1 MSKKT
6 TNKSIV
12 IVSLIVLLI
21 LLAIGYAAFSDK
33 LIISGTATASGTFGL
48 EFKNEALVEE
58 TSVGINKTNTTIVT
72 SEDNKTLTVTVADLA
87 YPGAG
92 AEFTVDIVNVGSI
105 PAIVNKVNVKNNI
118 TGNDV
123 IKINGLEVISE
134 THPTIEPHG
143 VCNIHFTVV
152 WPENSEIILTAD
164 NNTVKF
170 DLEVE
175 YVQDVGNGSVE
186 DETSEDKK
194 LFDGVPSHDGVV
206 SKEYVLPKY
215 PTIASQVTP
224 EDYGKDVDYVAEVT
238 EVMGTDEEG
247 NSITQK
253 TQVTDWQLF
262 LLDEDYV
269 YLIYKGYLPY
279 SVVPK
284 SAGLTKGSGSTGV
297 SSYVSA
303 DHFISVLTDSSIWTE
318 FASGIEGAV
327 ATGSP
332 TIELFRDSF
341 NGKMGTSYTFT
352 HDEWYDSETD
362 TVNEIPLL
370 NEDGEADSLY
380 VPFTASQNG
389 VVGWRIASK
398 GLSAGGDNNLMV
410 VRNYGSMRD
419 IGSSIG
425 MYSIRPVIKLPI
437 TITGQV
443 GDTIQL
449 EIIQD
454 TKLEDLAK

>member
-1 MSKKT
+1 MSKRT
-6 TNKSIV
+6 TNKSVV
-12 IVSLIVLLI
+12 IVFLIVLLI
-21 LLAIGYAAFSDK
+21 LLAVGYAAFSDI
-33 LIISGTATASGTFGL
+33 LTISGTATASGTFGL
-48 EFKNEALVEE
+48 EFQNEALVEE
-58 TSVGINKTNTTIVT
+58 TSVGINKTNTSIVT
-72 SEDNKTLTVTVADLA
+72 SEDKKTLTVTVADLA

-92 AEFTVDIVNVGSI
+92 AEFTVDIVNVGTI
-105 PAIVNKVNVKNNI
+105 PAKVNKVNVKNNLN
-118 TGNDV
+118 GNDV
-123 IKINGLEVISE
+123 IKIEGLEVISE
-134 THPTIEPHG
+134 EHPTIEPKG
-143 VCNIHFTVV
+143 VCNIHFIVV
-152 WPENSEIILTAD
+152 WPKDSEILLTPEND
-164 NNTVKF
+164 TVTF

-175 YVQDVGNGSVE
+175 YIQDVGSGTVE
-186 DETSEDKK
+186 DETLGNTT

-206 SKEYVLPKY
+206 PDEYKPKPEPQY

-224 EDYGKDVDYVAEVT
+224 EDYGKDVDYVTEVT
-238 EVMGTDEEG
+238 EVTGTDEEG
-247 NSITQK
+247 NPITQK

-262 LLDEDYV
+262 LVDEDYV

-284 SAGLTKGSGSTGV
+284 SAELTKGSGTTGV
-297 SSYVSA
+297 SSYKSA

-352 HDEWYDSETD
+352 RDEWYDSVTD

-370 NEDGEADSLY
+370 NDDGEADPLY
-380 VPFTASQNG
+380 IPFTGSQNG
-389 VVGWRIASK
+389 VTGWRIASK
-398 GLSAGGDNNLMV
+398 GLSADGNNNLMV

-419 IGSSIG
+419 IGFSIG
-425 MYSIRPVIKLPI
+425 MYSIRPIIKLPI
-437 TITGQV
+437 SVTGQV

-449 EIIQD
+449 EIL
-454 TKLEDLAK
+454 K